1 LGKVSDRE
9 APLRQGQR
17 YCIGKLWTLGW
28 ISAGQPQ
35 AIRCSLKRSRSVTTK
50 IAIA

>member
-17 YCIGKLWTLGW
+17 YCIGAFG
-28 ISAGQPQ
+28 
-35 AIRCSLKRSRSVTTK
+35 KRSVQFEKVAQCNGKNRDC
-50 IAIA
+50 